1 VKSTV
6 EPLSPTRVRLT
17 VEVPFE
23 ELKPNLDE
31 AYRSIAKQI
40 SIPGFRK
47 GKVPAAI
54 IDQRVGRQAVVAQAV
69 NDAIPQLY
77 VSALQENK
85 VQPLSQP
92 EVDVKDEI
100 VDGEDLTF
108 TAELDVVPEITIP
121 DFSGFEVS
129 VDNADVTDQDVEEEL
144 QSLRERFGSL
154 ETVERPAEDGDYLT
168 IDLAASKDGEPIE
181 DAKSSGVSYK
191 VGSGSMLEGLDDA
204 VRGKNAGEEATFVG
218 PLASGD
224 YAGQDVD
231 ITVTVTAVKEQK
243 LPDLDDDF
251 AQLASE
257 FDTLDEL
264 TADLRERRE
273 RRQRVE
279 QVEAARGKVIEKLI
293 EATDAPVPDSLVEE
307 QVQARRNSIRQQ
319 LAQFGMSEEQYL
331 ASEGQTDEEFN
342 TELRSNVVEQLKT
355 GFILDAIA
363 EQEEFPIA
371 EDEFTQHLL
380 MRAQQ
385 ARVDPNE
392 FIQHAVEHGHL
403 QEYMSELR
411 RQKALGLV
419 VESTKVTDEAGRTIE
434 VQRVRGDGTI
444 AEDDDDDAPAEAASE
459 SGDAEAEAKSD
470 D

>member
-54 IDQRVGRQAVVAQAV
+54 IDQRVGRPAVVAQAV

-92 EVDVKDEI
+92 EVDVPGDI

-108 TAELDVVPEITIP
+108 TAELDVVPEITLP
-121 DFSGFEVS
+121 DYSGFEVT
-129 VDNADVTDQDVEEEL
+129 VDNADVTDEDVEQEL
-144 QSLRERFGSL
+144 QTLRERFGSL

-168 IDLAASKDGEPIE
+168 IDLSASKDGEPIE

-204 VRGKNAGEEATFVG
+204 VRGKSAGEEATFVG
-218 PLASGD
+218 QLASGE

-231 ITVTVTAVKEQK
+231 ITVTVQAVKEQK
-243 LPDLDDDF
+243 LPELDDDF

-264 TADLRERRE
+264 TADLREKSERRE
-273 RRQRVE
+273 RVTQAG
-279 QVEAARGKVIEKLI
+279 AARDAVLKKLI
-293 EATDAPVPDSLVEE
+293 EATEAPVPDRLVDE
-307 QVQARRNSIRQQ
+307 QVQARRESIRQQ
-319 LAQFGMSEEQYL
+319 LAQFGMTEEQYL
-331 ASEGQTDEEFN
+331 SSEGQTDEGLTN
-342 TELRSNVVEQLKT
+342 ELRENAIEQMKT

-363 EQEEFPIA
+363 EKEEFPIS

-380 MRAQQ
+380 LRAQQ
-385 ARVDPNE
+385 SRVDPNE
-392 FIQHAVEHGHL
+392 FIQHAVQHGHL
-403 QEYMSELR
+403 QEYMGELR
-411 RQKALGLV
+411 RNKALGLV
-419 VESTKVTDEAGRTIE
+419 VESATITDEAGRP
-434 VQRVRGDGTI
+434 VDLKRLRPDGTY
-444 AEDDDDDAPAEAASE
+444 AEDDDAPEAAETAEAS
-459 SGDAEAEAKSD
+459 AEDKSD